1 LGYAF
6 FIGGASLSWCSKRQ
20 KSIALSSYQAEYI
33 AACEATREAAWE
45 VKLLGEMGYNRI
57 TPITILSDSQSAMA
71 LVENPVF
78 HEKSKHIE
86 TKYHYVRD
94 MAEKGLVKFKYCP
107 TLEMVADSLTK
118 GVPKAKTEF
127 CRSEMGVRDL
137 APMNQD

>member
-1 LGYAF
+1 M
-6 FIGGASLSWCSKRQ
+6 
-20 KSIALSSYQAEYI
+20 SSCEAEYI

-45 VKLLGEMGYNRI
+45 VKLLGEMGYNRL
-57 TPITILSDSQSAMA
+57 TPITICSDSQSAMA

-94 MAEKGLVKFKYCP
+94 RAAAGLVRFEYCP

-127 CRSEMGVRDL
+127 CRSAMGVRDL
-137 APMNQD
+137 ATM